1 MNRINVVSVK
11 MVKEKGMLVESNI
24 MNNPKKM
31 YSLGKQLLDGAD
43 REKLYLLVMDTK
55 LKINAVE
62 LVSMGGLTSSTV
74 DMKILFKTALLAN
87 GASIAVIH
95 NHPSGVSK
103 PSKNDVEITKR
114 IMQGCEILGLMFI
127 DHLVIGDNEYTS
139 FREESLI

>member
-24 MNNPKKM
+24 MNSPQKM
-31 YSLGKQLLDGAD
+31 YGLGKQLLDGAD

-74 DMKILFKTALLAN
+74 DMKMLFKTALLAN
-87 GASIAVIH
+87 GAGIAVIH

-114 IMQGCEILGLMFI
+114 IMQGCEILGLRFV
-127 DHLVIGDNEYTS
+127 DHMIIGDNEYTS